1 MSICSITSRWT
12 RGTAG
17 TLLLAY
23 SILVLVLT
31 LHHHGDA
38 TIAVRPVLDAPSASP
53 VSHGH
58 SSAQCPLQYYS
69 VYAFQV
75 EPGDSN
81 DVPILSASSISVPE
95 SDAFPRFYSGASFLS
110 RGPPA
115 LV

>member
-1 MSICSITSRWT
+1 MSICSLSARWK

-23 SILVLVLT
+23 SILVLVLM
-31 LHHHGDA
+31 LHHHEDGA
-38 TIAVRPVLDAPSASP
+38 IAVRPTLDAPSASP

-69 VYAFQV
+69 VYAFQA

-81 DVPILSASSISVPE
+81 DVPMLSASSISVPDN
-95 SDAFPRFYSGASFLS
+95 DAFPRFFMGASFLS